1 MKAFPLL
8 PTKREMSPNTHNA
21 SGNHA
26 TTVAPVQA
34 SPAYDAEFCDS
45 PGAKARFGLGR
56 TYLYSLLEQGL
67 IRGVS
72 LRKRG
77 QTKGKRLWNVE
88 SIRRFLNSRMEE
100 AQ

>member
-1 MKAFPLL
+1 MQN
-8 PTKREMSPNTHNA
+8 TKDA
-21 SGNHA
+21 LGNSEQ
-26 TTVAPVQA
+26 TVAPVQA
-34 SPAYDAEFCDS
+34 SPAQDAEFCDS
-45 PGAKARFGLGR
+45 PGAKSRFGLGR

-77 QTKGKRLWNVE
+77 QTKGKRLWDVE
-88 SIRRFLNSRMEE
+88 SIRRFLNSRMED